1 MAPCFFCVFFLTP
14 PPRKDPCVSGSG
26 VCVFIF
32 LAGGRLFL
40 KAASCWERWL
50 VWFRG
55 DCLKVKEFNL
65 FGTRLCR
72 MIKLLIM
79 ANEYFSPEN
88 PWDEVAVISSK

>member
-1 MAPCFFCVFFLTP
+1 MVE
-14 PPRKDPCVSGSG
+14 
-26 VCVFIF
+26 
-32 LAGGRLFL
+32 FL

-88 PWDEVAVISSK
+88 PWDEAAVISSK

>member
-1 MAPCFFCVFFLTP
+1 M
-14 PPRKDPCVSGSG
+14 
-26 VCVFIF
+26 
-32 LAGGRLFL
+32 

-79 ANEYFSPEN
+79 ANECFSPESLWAEALLSVQSEG
-88 PWDEVAVISSK
+88 PTTLFPLSPLPSPHPGTADGPHY